1 MSSSHLS
8 VTYSWTKFWAKF
20 GRKFHFLTGPI
31 ELIYCS
37 KDCKVLPNN
46 IKCRFRDAK
55 FQNLQRDHAASPES
69 SQLKIRARK
78 HFTYYHVETHLG
90 R

>member
-8 VTYSWTKFWAKF
+8 VTYSWTKFRAKF
-20 GRKFHFLTGPI
+20 GRKFPILTGPI

-46 IKCRFRDAK
+46 RRFRDEK
-55 FQNLQRDHAASPES
+55 FQNLQRDDAVDPES
-69 SQLKIRARK
+69 NQLKIRARK
-78 HFTYYHVETHLG
+78 HFTIASKPM
-90 R
+90 